1 MAKTVRISKEKG
13 FTKGFLAQV
22 TNIQNK
28 LLLSFALAKLLIHR
42 GVWDILE
49 REYYPIDGKRFE
61 FRKFFQALRQSENPQ
76 EDLNIQIDDYLKFIC
91 RSLFIN
97 LYEAFKND
105 NERFEKVKET
115 NWFIFLANL
124 RHSCAH
130 GIDAIWNINDY
141 GGGEICY
148 TRQIDGEKIV
158 IDKAWD
164 KQPMTFEQIGGW
176 ATIYDL
182 VDFIKNQVKEYVNL
196 RDIN

>member
-1 MAKTVRISKEKG
+1 MEKG

-28 LLLSFALAKLLIHR
+28 LLLSLALAKLLMHKD
-42 GVWDILE
+42 VWNILE
-49 REYYPIDGKRFE
+49 REYYPIGDKKFE
-61 FRKFFQALRQSENPQ
+61 FRNFSQALRQSEKPQ
-76 EDLNIQIDDYLKFIC
+76 EELNIQIDDYLKFTC

-105 NERFEKVKET
+105 DERFKKVKGT

-141 GGGEICY
+141 GSGEISY
-148 TRQIDGEKIV
+148 TRQIDGKKMV

-176 ATIYDL
+176 GTIYDL

-196 RDIN
+196 RDTNSISRKK